1 MDYIIVIFKNK
12 IKKKIINKFKT
23 EKRAS
28 EFYNSLLL
36 KSNDVLFDKQYENG
50 FKCEYKIALLE
61 KNLKNKT
68 PLFLK
73 DEYGRQNKIEL
84 EDNDYSIT
92 KISDYRIEEEFV
104 DYNTNKKLNSSKF
117 IKKYLDG
124 SGLKLVSKLNNKII
138 VQNDDDLK
146 LFTLKNDDDCL
157 RLIETLSDLFITKNR
172 MDCMFVK
179 DSSTTQRKYLYDLLV
194 ERGYSKDYLFRQST
208 THPSKK

>member
-23 EKRAS
+23 EKRAN

-50 FKCEYKIALLE
+50 FKCEYKLALLE

-157 RLIETLSDLFITKNR
+157 RFIETLSDLFITKNR

>member
-1 MDYIIVIFKNK
+1 MNYIIVLFKDK

-23 EKRAS
+23 EKRAN
-28 EFYNSLLL
+28 EYYFSLLS
-36 KSNDVLFDKQYENG
+36 KSDDVIFDKKHENG
-50 FKCEYKIALLE
+50 FECEYKIALLE
-61 KNLKNKT
+61 KNSTNNS

-84 EDNDYSIT
+84 DDDDYTII

-104 DYNTNKKLNSSKF
+104 DFNTNKKLHTTKF
-117 IKKYLDG
+117 IKTYLEG

-146 LFTLKNDDDCL
+146 LFTLKNENDCL
-157 RLIETLSDLFITKNR
+157 RFIETISDLFISNKR
-172 MDCMFVK
+172 IDCMFVK
-179 DSSTTQRKYLYDLLV
+179 DSSTTQRKYLYELLV
-194 ERGYSKDYLFRQST
+194 NKGYSKEYLFRQST